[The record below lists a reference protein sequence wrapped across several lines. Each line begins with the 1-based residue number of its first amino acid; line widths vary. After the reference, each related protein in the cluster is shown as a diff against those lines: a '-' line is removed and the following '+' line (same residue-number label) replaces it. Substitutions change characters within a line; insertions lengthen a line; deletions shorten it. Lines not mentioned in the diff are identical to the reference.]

1 MNNTG
6 KINREFQ
13 HTRLICLAVVRLTM
27 TYDAPVWT
35 KGLEGNNPI
44 ATLLAP
50 FRKVQNIGLRRIASA
65 YKAASIPSLKW
76 EMEVEPI
83 NLYLEKLR
91 LHRADEDKR
100 GPITKVLEKH

>member
-1 MNNTG
+1 MYIYFG
-6 KINREFQ
+6 WI
-13 HTRLICLAVVRLTM
+13 
-27 TYDAPVWT
+27 
-35 KGLEGNNPI
+35 KGLKSNNLI

-65 YKAASIPSLKW
+65 YRAASIPNLEW

-91 LHRADEDKR
+91 LH
-100 GPITKVLEKH
+100 